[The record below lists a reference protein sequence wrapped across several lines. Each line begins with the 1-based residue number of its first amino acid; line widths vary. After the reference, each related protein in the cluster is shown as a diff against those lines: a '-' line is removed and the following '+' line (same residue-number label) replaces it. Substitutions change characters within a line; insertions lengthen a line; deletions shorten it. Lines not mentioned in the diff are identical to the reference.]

1 MVDDDEDLLF
11 CYREV
16 LEKENTKVFTT
27 DNVEEALE
35 IVRVENIALV
45 ILDYVMPRV
54 RGDQV
59 AKRLYE
65 INPDLVIIF
74 LSGHNVIIDIA
85 KELDIRICGVLIKPV
100 EAEVLEHLA
109 ESEDTIDFILN
120 SQEMAEL
127 NRFCNI

>member
-11 CYREV
+11 CYRAV

-35 IVRVENIALV
+35 IVRLEDIALV
-45 ILDYVMPRV
+45 ILDYVMPQV
-54 RGDQV
+54 RGDEV
-59 AKRLYE
+59 ARRLYE
-65 INPDLVIIF
+65 INPNLVIIF
-74 LSGHNVIIDIA
+74 LSGHNVIIDVV

-100 EAEVLEHLA
+100 EAEILEHLA
-109 ESEDTIDFILN
+109 ESEDIIDFMN

>member
-35 IVRVENIALV
+35 IVRRENIDLA
-45 ILDYVMPRV
+45 ILDYMMYRV

-59 AKRLYE
+59 AKWLYE
-65 INPDLVIIF
+65 IKPELRIIF
-74 LSGHNVIIDIA
+74 LSGHNVVIEIA
-85 KELDIRICGVLIKPV
+85 KGLDIKICGVLIKPIQ
-100 EAEVLEHLA
+100 AEVLERLA
-109 ESEDTIDFILN
+109 ESEDTVDFILN
-120 SQEMAEL
+120 SPDFAAL
-127 NRFCNI
+127 NMYSNI